1 VNAEYVRVALN
12 DLHDYLRRNGLRW
25 VRTEDTGDAIFVDVE
40 VVDALV
46 CVGQDVDR
54 HAG

>member
-1 VNAEYVRVALN
+1 MPIEYTRVSLN

-40 VVDALV
+40 VRGEQAN
-46 CVGQDVDR
+46 QDR
-54 HAG
+54 TCPILP